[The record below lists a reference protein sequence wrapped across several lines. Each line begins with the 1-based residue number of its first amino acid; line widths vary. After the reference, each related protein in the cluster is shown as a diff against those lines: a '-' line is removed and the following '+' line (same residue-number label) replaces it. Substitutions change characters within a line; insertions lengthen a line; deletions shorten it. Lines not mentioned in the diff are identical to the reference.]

1 MSEHEFKFD
10 NADAST
16 EVNGV
21 VYVGAS
27 ETPVFFP
34 TTQQAQAWAHVN
46 CFWAPLG
53 RSAFVFRKRGNR
65 WEPMYKDAFKD
76 EMATCKVLVGG
87 EEVPFYN
94 WWWNDPVA
102 RRNYDGLE
110 YAPPGE
116 QVTPGYRNTWNGFS
130 VQPKQGDWSLMQAHI
145 SEILCNSD
153 PILYEYVLDW
163 LAQSVQYAGRPGRTA
178 LVLQGTK
185 RTGKGVFAHAVR
197 NLFGP
202 HGFVANDGRQ
212 LVGNFNAQLENVSL
226 LFADELRLMQP
237 DVAPKFRSMLTE
249 PTISI
254 ERKGVDLY
262 LQKNTLHVIIASN
275 DEQVVWTSG
284 DERRYVILKVSSA
297 RANDAAYFGPLLAEQ
312 QPGGSGQ
319 AAMLY
324 DLQQRDISKF
334 NPEIFPH
341 TKGFED
347 NVIQSMDGPVRWLY
361 ERLGDGTW
369 GSGLDT
375 WERVGKDWLLQQC
388 KEDGNPKMTST
399 RLTRFLKE
407 VFGEQFDPDQ
417 KDAQGN
423 REYRFPPLAEARLL
437 FKERMEPAGKPPV
450 EQTPWPARRSMQ
462 VDLREK
468 LRPYGMHPTK
478 DQLAM
483 AAQDCLD
490 WYKDHYSVDEI
501 ELLQCMAK
509 ILTIRPP
516 EEPEPAKKK
525 RFSESAE

>member
-1 MSEHEFKFD
+1 
-10 NADAST
+10 
-16 EVNGV
+16 
-21 VYVGAS
+21 
-27 ETPVFFP
+27 
-34 TTQQAQAWAHVN
+34 
-46 CFWAPLG
+46 
-53 RSAFVFRKRGNR
+53 
-65 WEPMYKDAFKD
+65 
-76 EMATCKVLVGG
+76 
-87 EEVPFYN
+87 
-94 WWWNDPVA
+94 VA

-324 DLQQRDISKF
+324 DLLQSHS
-334 NPEIFPH
+334 PEDTVVAKVVYGARVRGLRLNSRRRIP
-341 TKGFED
+341 TQTVVTGCKRVLVVD
-347 NVIQSMDGPVRWLY
+347 DPVDLA
-361 ERLGDGTW
+361 
-369 GSGLDT
+369 
-375 WERVGKDWLLQQC
+375 
-388 KEDGNPKMTST
+388 
-399 RLTRFLKE
+399 
-407 VFGEQFDPDQ
+407 GEQS
-417 KDAQGN
+417 
-423 REYRFPPLAEARLL
+423 L
-437 FKERMEPAGKPPV
+437 V
-450 EQTPWPARRSMQ
+450 
-462 VDLREK
+462 
-468 LRPYGMHPTK
+468 
-478 DQLAM
+478 
-483 AAQDCLD
+483 
-490 WYKDHYSVDEI
+490 
-501 ELLQCMAK
+501 
-509 ILTIRPP
+509 
-516 EEPEPAKKK
+516 K
-525 RFSESAE
+525 RIF